1 MERYV
6 PPFTV
11 TIQMMKQVAEI
22 AEKIGKISNYHS
34 FETKPHLRRNNR
46 IEERVTRLEKRVA
59 MLEMKDG
66 AFG

>member
-22 AEKIGKISNYHS
+22 AEKIL
-34 FETKPHLRRNNR
+34 FRQR
-46 IEERVTRLEKRVA
+46 
-59 MLEMKDG
+59 
-66 AFG
+66 